1 VATVSSTH
9 YLGERSS
16 VRPGPTGQRAECGGG
31 CTGSG
36 GGRYEGGALRLI
48 SVSAIANNSASS
60 TSLVSIILMASEA
73 VTCGERIGGPGDVVG
88 SVGAFDNLS
97 PSCGS
102 VEAAED
108 ATFPERN
115 SITSNDLAM
124 TFNDLLMTFTQ
135 YDLYYK
141 QYLNIP
147 QF

>member
-1 VATVSSTH
+1 MLLATVRSDRDPAEDSFGAADV
-9 YLGERSS
+9 YNIERSRFVPS
-16 VRPGPTGQRAECGGG
+16 PGGKVAECGGG

-88 SVGAFDNLS
+88 SVGALDILS
-97 PSCGS
+97 PSCGG

-108 ATFPERN
+108 ATIPERN

-124 TFNDLLMTFTQ
+124 TL
-135 YDLYYK
+135 
-141 QYLNIP
+141 
-147 QF
+147 